1 MYALSDPGK
10 PVIYDLPIFTPTLKR
25 AKMKVSSH
33 INLRQTRIF
42 MQNLGSIPTIVT
54 ISRSS
59 LDEFCPENQVEMI
72 QAQMIDLLQALVGGD
87 KLDIRHGYQ
96 EME

>member
-1 MYALSDPGK
+1 
-10 PVIYDLPIFTPTLKR
+10 
-25 AKMKVSSH
+25 
-33 INLRQTRIF
+33 